1 MKRLLIITDSLGA
14 PRTVPELVSYDQ
26 TWTKMVKEHAQ
37 RQGFDV
43 SAHTINGLDTRELL
57 KLVNEKLCLYE
68 PDIVL
73 FQYGIVDCAPRVFS
87 DREKLIFRIF
97 HLHKLA
103 AKIGK
108 KYHAA
113 LSAKR
118 DVTAVSLSEFDGFV
132 GQINDKLRA
141 GLSKPLKVVNIP
153 IGSACQGYVD
163 ISPTI
168 KQKIASYNEVIK
180 HHADVF
186 LADFVSAPVEQIYT
200 KDRHH
205 LNPFGHKLLAD
216 IVIDGLKKL
225 Y

>member
-1 MKRLLIITDSLGA
+1 
-14 PRTVPELVSYDQ
+14 
-26 TWTKMVKEHAQ
+26 
-37 RQGFDV
+37 
-43 SAHTINGLDTRELL
+43 
-57 KLVNEKLCLYE
+57 
-68 PDIVL
+68 VL

-87 DREKLIFRIF
+87 DREKLIFRIL
-97 HLHKLA
+97 HIHKLA

-118 DVTAVSLSEFDGFV
+118 DLTAVSLNEFDVFV
-132 GQINDKLRA
+132 LQINEKLRA
-141 GLSKPLKVVNIP
+141 ESSKPIKVVNIP

-168 KQKIASYNEVIK
+168 KQKIASYNEVLK
-180 HHADVF
+180 RHSDVF

-205 LNPFGHKLLAD
+205 LNPFGHQLLAD
-216 IVIDGLKKL
+216 IVIDGLKQL